1 MRAVLVIVIHVRA
14 KSSPEMAF
22 AKNDHAVETLAPD
35 GPDDS
40 LCVRILPRA
49 LRCGDNFFDTHCPE
63 SGSELFAVDPVT
75 ITKQITWCFVPRKR
89 FGQLPSG
96 PRRRRIRGDGEVD
109 NLPAFMSP
117 HDEAPEEPERDCRHH
132 ESLRRPVAVLPSVE
146 ISNASR
152 AGTLGGASG
161 SPSRA

>member
-1 MRAVLVIVIHVRA
+1 
-14 KSSPEMAF
+14 MAF

-96 PRRRRIRGDGEVD
+96 PRGTWIRCDGKVD
-109 NLPAFMSP
+109 NFTTLVPQYDKAL
-117 HDEAPEEPERDCRHH
+117 EELKRYGWNVRGSTTKEGSIRIQKIH
-132 ESLRRPVAVLPSVE
+132 SF
-146 ISNASR
+146 
-152 AGTLGGASG
+152 AGGFRSA
-161 SPSRA
+161 